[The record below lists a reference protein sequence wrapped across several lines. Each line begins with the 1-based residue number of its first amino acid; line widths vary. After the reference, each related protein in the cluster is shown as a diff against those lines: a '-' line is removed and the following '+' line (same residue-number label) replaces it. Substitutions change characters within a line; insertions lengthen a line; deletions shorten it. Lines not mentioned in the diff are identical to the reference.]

1 MSKYRDR
8 GYDYLTSSGDEF
20 EFDLN
25 NDGSWG
31 YENEDGTGSYYGADG
46 SWGYKYSDGS
56 ASYYGADGSWGYKNS
71 DGSVTYYEAHDSC
84 INTDTDENVQYYY
97 SDIQNDDGD
106 EEDEEDDDNDNLSPA
121 GTAAAAAIGVGLA
134 TYAIINNHKAVKRK
148 EEEDR
153 IAKENAIT
161 AEKKQLKKAKRK
173 ARFKRMNSRIFHN
186 KMIDINISS
195 DECKGRNY
203 MRLSD
208 IFKNNGFTNIKIDVI
223 EDLEYDKLIE
233 ENLVTDVLVDGKNDF
248 ASTDKVKYNTEII
261 LTVHNLRKVY
271 PPLTYKQGKK
281 LLADDVVELF
291 ENAGFVDI
299 RRNPIK
305 DLKLGILK
313 KDGKIDSIKVA
324 GKEKYKIETMYRIN
338 TPIEITYHTFK

>member
-1 MSKYRDR
+1 MSKYSDR

-20 EFDLN
+20 EFDLY

-46 SWGYKYSDGS
+46 SWGYKNSDGS

-71 DGSVTYYEAHDSC
+71 DGSV
-84 INTDTDENVQYYY
+84 QYYN
-97 SDIQNDDGD
+97 SDIQNDEENDD
-106 EEDEEDDDNDNLSPA
+106 EEYDNDNEVGQYSDGGNLSPV
-121 GTAAAAAIGVGLA
+121 GAAVAATIGVGLA
-134 TYAIINNHKAVKRK
+134 TYAIVNNHKDIKRK

-153 IAKENAIT
+153 IAKEKAII

-173 ARFKRMNSRIFHN
+173 ARLKRMNSRIFHN

-208 IFKNNGFTNIKIDVI
+208 IFKNNGFTNIKINVI

-233 ENLVTDVLVDGKNDF
+233 ENLVTDVLLDGKNDF
-248 ASTDKVKYNTEII
+248 ASTDKAKYNTEII

-291 ENAGFVDI
+291 ENAGFVVV

-324 GKEKYKIETMYRIN
+324 GKENYKIETMYRIN

>member
-97 SDIQNDDGD
+97 SDIQNDEDDGD
-106 EEDEEDDDNDNLSPA
+106 EEDEED
-121 GTAAAAAIGVGLA
+121 
-134 TYAIINNHKAVKRK
+134 
-148 EEEDR
+148 R
-153 IAKENAIT
+153 IEKENAII

-173 ARFKRMNSRIFHN
+173 ARLKRMNSRIFHN